1 MKLLLSI
8 GERILN
14 KLAAENIFEL
24 INKYDENK
32 YVSGI
37 ELMTKDYNYLL
48 YFASKCKER
57 KLIFQCH
64 APVFESFMDMSEYLI
79 KIDEISKKLEYE
91 INIVFHSVE
100 MKNIVDSINYT
111 NKFIE
116 EIFEIKEKNNLK
128 IKISLENLNFL
139 NNTKRI
145 NVDNIDKILAINP
158 QIKYTYDMGHDIFD
172 NYNVSKMSEL
182 QKERLNNV
190 HIHYYMDKEDH
201 HPITKEK
208 TDLEIIEKGFNILRE
223 AKYDDNV
230 VLEYGIDFIEGNTYE
245 EKLIEYI
252 KSFKIINKLMKK

>member
-8 GERILN
+8 GKMILD
-14 KLAAENIFEL
+14 KLTAEKIFEL

-37 ELMTKDYNYLL
+37 ELMTKDYNYLFC
-48 YFASKCKER
+48 FANKCKEK

-64 APVFESFMDMSEYLI
+64 APVFENYIEMSEYLTN
-79 KIDEISKKLEYE
+79 IDEISRKLECE

-100 MKNIVDSINYT
+100 MKNVVDSISST

-116 EIFEIKEKNNLK
+116 EIIKIKEKNNLK

-145 NVDNIDKILAINP
+145 NVDDIDIILDINP
-158 QIKYTYDMGHDIFD
+158 QINYTYDMGHDIFD

-190 HIHYYMDKEDH
+190 HIHYYIDKEDH
-201 HPITKEK
+201 YPITKEK

-223 AKYDDNV
+223 AKYNGNV
-230 VLEYGIDFIEGNTYE
+230 VLEYGIDFMKGNTYE
-245 EKLIEYI
+245 EKLIDYI
-252 KSFKIINKLMKK
+252 KSFKIIYNLI